1 MTTPAA
7 TAPFDSA
14 ALRPG
19 PSTPAPLSGAYAQGE
34 RTMEPVRGSSPGRTE
49 ESVSVRAERGPA
61 QPGGVEAPP
70 ALTPPPTLAL
80 TGASPSIPSAPS
92 SFSPGSLAAGL
103 LLAALAVAALVLAR
117 RRQRVARVVEI
128 VETASLGPRRSLVV
142 ARVGDEL
149 LLLGSSEGGIALL
162 TTRPASLA
170 ARPVAQDAAAP
181 RAARAVDGAMSG
193 LRDALL
199 ARAAPAAPPDP
210 TAPRLRERILA
221 RLKPRAAAP
230 ATAAFESL
238 LAESVED
245 VELRRKLAA
254 GQIGSVR

>member
-1 MTTPAA
+1 MTTANS
-7 TAPFDSA
+7 TAN
-14 ALRPG
+14 
-19 PSTPAPLSGAYAQGE
+19 STPTA
-34 RTMEPVRGSSPGRTE
+34 SSTSTPT
-49 ESVSVRAERGPA
+49 STSTASPTANDSVRAERSPA

-70 ALTPPPTLAL
+70 APTLAL
-80 TGASPSIPSAPS
+80 TGAAPTLSSVPS

-142 ARVGDEL
+142 ARIGDEL

-181 RAARAVDGAMSG
+181 RPARAGDGAMSG

-199 ARAAPAAPPDP
+199 ARAAPAAPPEPAAP
-210 TAPRLRERILA
+210 TLRERILA
-221 RLKPRAAAP
+221 RLKPRAVAP
-230 ATAAFESL
+230 ATAAFETL